1 MFSIREHLRNCY
13 YHIENV
19 LNVKKKEILSSKPTE
34 VVPDIPCVTV
44 NLSEEITEKPTI
56 IIPSNTQIKKG
67 PYIPE
72 SKIGSYFVA
81 NENFKKFKGPLRRR
95 LDGSYRG
102 DSNNGQMDLPKRP
115 DSKVSE

>member
-1 MFSIREHLRNCY
+1 MK
-13 YHIENV
+13 
-19 LNVKKKEILSSKPTE
+19 VKKKEILSSKPTE

-56 IIPSNTQIKKG
+56 IIPSDTEIKKG

-81 NENFKKFKGPLRRR
+81 DENFKSLKDPRVKH
-95 LDGSYRG
+95 
-102 DSNNGQMDLPKRP
+102 
-115 DSKVSE
+115 